1 MVYLGCHP
9 GHMLKN
15 MFFPGSCDNCCG
27 GIKVEK
33 DVASDALIML
43 LCIKEMEGR
52 FGINLPIDVLRGSN
66 VCA

>member
-1 MVYLGCHP
+1 
-9 GHMLKN
+9 
-15 MFFPGSCDNCCG
+15 
-27 GIKVEK
+27 VEK